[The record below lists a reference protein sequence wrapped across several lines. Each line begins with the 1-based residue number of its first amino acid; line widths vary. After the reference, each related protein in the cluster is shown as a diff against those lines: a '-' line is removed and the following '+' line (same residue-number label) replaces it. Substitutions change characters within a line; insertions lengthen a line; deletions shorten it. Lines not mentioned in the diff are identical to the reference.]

1 MDTELTWYG
10 DKIVKNV
17 NAGTIKA
24 LIRAGNLVKSS
35 AKLLVPKDTGNL
47 SASIVKAL
55 HKPSLTET
63 ISTNSEYA
71 NYVEFGTGRFAENGK
86 GRKTPWVYE
95 DEKGVGHWTTGMKAQ
110 PYMRPALKNNIK
122 NIEKIFIDEEKRA
135 IDK

>member
-35 AKLLVPKDTGNL
+35 AKLLVAKDTGNL
-47 SASIVKAL
+47 RASIIKEL

-63 ISTNSEYA
+63 VSTNSEYA
-71 NYVEFGTGRFAENGK
+71 FAQEFGRPDLLNYTF
-86 GRKTPWVYE
+86 T
-95 DEKGVGHWTTGMKAQ
+95 
-110 PYMRPALKNNIK
+110 PYMRPALKDNAK
-122 NIEKIFIDEEKRA
+122 NIEKIFIDEEKKA